1 MGHTSLTDHLS
12 SHLHATSSRPTWDSM
27 NRFMRQAVHG
37 SRKLHAPRFNTRTFF
52 KVPALCD
59 LTGFFVVRTSRL
71 TTVNAATENELSS
84 AKDFYSR
91 MWERMKTHTE
101 IPNLRNQTSAY
112 ENMPRQKTGDF

>member
-12 SHLHATSSRPTWDSM
+12 SHLHATSSRPTMNSM
-27 NRFMRQAVHG
+27 NRFMRQAVHS
-37 SRKLHAPRFNTRTFF
+37 SRILHAPRFNTRTFF
-52 KVPALCD
+52 RVPALCD

-71 TTVNAATENELSS
+71 TTCTVNAATENELSS

-91 MWERMKTHTE
+91 MWERMKTHKPE

-112 ENMPRQKTGDF
+112 EN